1 MFILKKKEKGPYWQ
15 RLLKD
20 AKKVHWLKADW
31 NKWKD
36 EDDEE
41 EEETGGPQAGGDFD
55 SMFRQMGG
63 LGGMGGMGGMPG
75 MGGMENFGMDDLPD
89 LNDMEEKEDSD
100 DESKIKI

>member
-1 MFILKKKEKGPYWQ
+1 MFIIKKQEKGPYWP

-41 EEETGGPQAGGDFD
+41 EEDMAG
-55 SMFRQMGG
+55 M
-63 LGGMGGMGGMPG
+63 GGMGGMGGM
-75 MGGMENFGMDDLPD
+75 
-89 LNDMEEKEDSD
+89 DMNSMV
-100 DESKIKI
+100 